1 MKNLSGR
8 TAVITGGASGIG
20 YAMAESFAGA
30 GMKLALADKD
40 ADLLDQAVAT
50 LTGAGAEVIGLK
62 LDVTDRAAMLAAAA
76 AVQATFG
83 AVHVLCNNAGI
94 GAAALL
100 EDTTPAEWD
109 ASVGINLNA
118 IYNGL
123 HAFLPGIRRH
133 GQGGH
138 IVNTASMAGL
148 VPTPGMA
155 AYSATKFAVV
165 GLTETLHQELRPHGI
180 GVTLVCPG
188 FVKTRLMETSRRE
201 VGAADA
207 PPDPS
212 RAEITARIA
221 GAVRGGIAASAV
233 GAMVLRAILEDQLY
247 CLTTAKYRDL
257 IAGRLQALLAALDA
271 APMP

>member
-1 MKNLSGR
+1 MKDLSGR
-8 TAVITGGASGIG
+8 TAFITGGASGIG

-40 ADLLDQAVAT
+40 ADLLDQAVAE
-50 LTGAGAEVIGLK
+50 LARSGAEVIGLK

-76 AVQATFG
+76 AVQAAFG

-109 ASVGINLNA
+109 ASIGINLTA

-138 IVNTASMAGL
+138 IVNTASMSGL

-155 AYSATKFAVV
+155 AYTATKFAVV

-180 GVTLVCPG
+180 GVTLLCPG

-201 VGAADA
+201 VGAAEA
-207 PPDPS
+207 PPEPA
-212 RAEITARIA
+212 RAEIAARIA

-233 GAMVLRAILEDQLY
+233 GAMVLRAIQEDQLY

-257 IAGRLQALLAALDA
+257 IAGRLHALLAALEA
-271 APMP
+271 APVA